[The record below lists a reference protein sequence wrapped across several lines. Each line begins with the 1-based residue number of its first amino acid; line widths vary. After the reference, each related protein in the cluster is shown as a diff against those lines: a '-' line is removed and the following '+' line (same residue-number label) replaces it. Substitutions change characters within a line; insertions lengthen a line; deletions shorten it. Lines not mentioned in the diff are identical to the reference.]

1 MSSAPASARRRM
13 LRGARFALHLI
24 TVVLVVVATTRAGVE
39 GALLPVLLA
48 AAVYLAWYGAGAGFA
63 HKHAAGWWMFG
74 LVAIWIGML
83 VLSPEFVWL
92 AFPLL
97 LLAGHVLRLP
107 WSAAFVAVV
116 LTASIVAP
124 WLHPGGVQPGTS
136 LAHLI
141 GPLVGGGFAFAVS
154 LGYDAMLRDAAER
167 ERLIDS
173 LLRAQREAAQL
184 HDELAAT
191 QREAG
196 ATRERTRLARD
207 LHDTIAQELST
218 IVMLARTDA
227 EATAG
232 DARPD
237 RTALIEQL
245 AQHSL
250 TELRRIVAALAPA
263 DLDESALAAA
273 LARMLEA
280 LREETGV
287 AGTLEVDPDL
297 PALST
302 PVEVTLLRVA
312 QSALANVR
320 QHSSARTVQ
329 VGLTA
334 GGGSVRLWLED
345 DGVGFDQAVR
355 PSDAS
360 YGLAAMRSRLREG
373 GGELA
378 IRSAPGAGTTIEAIL
393 PLGTGTGTGT
403 STADADHGAP
413 DADHGAPDA
422 DHGAPDADHGAPDA
436 RNGAPGAIGGTACA
450 VPSDRRETR

>member
-1 MSSAPASARRRM
+1 MSTAPASARWQM

-24 TVVLVVVATTRAGVE
+24 TVVLVVVTTARAGIE
-39 GALLPVLLA
+39 GELLPVLLA

-63 HKHAAGWWMFG
+63 HKRAAVWWMLG
-74 LVAIWIGML
+74 LLAIWIGML
-83 VLSPEFVWL
+83 ALSAEFVWL

-107 WSAAFVAVV
+107 WSLAFVVAV
-116 LTASIVAP
+116 LAASIVAP
-124 WLHPGGVQPGTS
+124 MLHPGGVQPGTS

-173 LLRAQREAAQL
+173 MLRAQHEAERL
-184 HDELAAT
+184 HDELAAS

-218 IVMLARTDA
+218 IVMLARLDPAPPAGAAGA
-227 EATAG
+227 EPTTAARG
-232 DARPD
+232 VRPD
-237 RTALIEQL
+237 RTGQIEQL

-263 DLDESALAAA
+263 DLDESALSAA
-273 LARMLEA
+273 LARMLDA
-280 LREETGV
+280 LHDETGV
-287 AGTLEVDPDL
+287 TGALQVDPDL
-297 PALST
+297 PPLST
-302 PVEVTLLRVA
+302 PIEVALLRVA

-320 QHSSARTVQ
+320 RHARAQTVQ
-329 VGLTA
+329 VALTSR
-334 GGGSVRLWLED
+334 GGSVRLRVED
-345 DGVGFDQAVR
+345 DGVGFDQTVR

-373 GGELA
+373 GGELS
-378 IRSAPGAGTTIEAIL
+378 IRSAPGAGTTIEATL
-393 PLGTGTGTGT
+393 PLAAG
-403 STADADHGAP
+403 ADAGVDSGGGI
-413 DADHGAPDA
+413 DRGL
-422 DHGAPDADHGAPDA
+422 GS
-436 RNGAPGAIGGTACA
+436 GTASSTEGGA
-450 VPSDRRETR
+450 A

>member
-1 MSSAPASARRRM
+1 MSSASASARWRM

-24 TVVLVVVATTRAGVE
+24 TVVLVVVTTARAGIE

-63 HKHAAGWWMFG
+63 HKRAAVWWMLG
-74 LVAIWIGML
+74 LLAIWAGML
-83 VLSPEFVWL
+83 ALSAEFVWL

-107 WSAAFVAVV
+107 WSFAFMVVV
-116 LTASIVAP
+116 LAASIVAP
-124 WLHPGGVQPGTS
+124 MLHPGGVPSGTL

-173 LLRAQREAAQL
+173 MLRAQHEAERL
-184 HDELAAT
+184 HDELAAS

-218 IVMLARTDA
+218 IVMLARLDPA
-227 EATAG
+227 DSASE
-232 DARPD
+232 ARPD
-237 RTALIEQL
+237 RTAQIEQL

-273 LARMLEA
+273 LARMLDA
-280 LREETGV
+280 LRDETGIT
-287 AGTLEVDPDL
+287 GTLQVDPEL

-302 PVEVTLLRVA
+302 PVEVALLRVA

-320 QHSSARTVQ
+320 QHAQAQTVQ
-329 VGLTA
+329 VALTC
-334 GGGSVRLWLED
+334 GGGSVRLRLED

-360 YGLAAMRSRLREG
+360 YGLAAMRSRMREG
-373 GGELA
+373 GGEFT
-378 IRSAPGAGTTIEAIL
+378 IRSGPGSGTTIEATL
-393 PLGTGTGTGT
+393 PLGAGAGVGDGAGAGDGTGSGT
-403 STADADHGAP
+403 DLGAGP
-413 DADHGAPDA
+413 GTDVNGGA
-422 DHGAPDADHGAPDA
+422 
-436 RNGAPGAIGGTACA
+436 
-450 VPSDRRETR
+450 E

>member
-24 TVVLVVVATTRAGVE
+24 TVVLVVVTATRAGIE
-39 GALLPVLLA
+39 GELLPVLLA

-63 HKHAAGWWMFG
+63 HKRAAAWWMLG
-74 LVAIWIGML
+74 LLAIWIGML
-83 VLSPEFVWL
+83 ALSAEFVWL

-107 WSAAFVAVV
+107 WSPLFVVVV
-116 LTASIVAP
+116 LAAAIAAP
-124 WLHPGGVQPGTS
+124 LLHPGGVQPGTG

-141 GPLVGGGFAFAVS
+141 GPIIGGGFAFAVS
-154 LGYDAMLRDAAER
+154 LGYDAMLRDAVER

-218 IVMLARTDA
+218 IVMLARTDPA
-227 EATAG
+227 A
-232 DARPD
+232 DLPRPD
-237 RTALIEQL
+237 RTAQIEQL
-245 AQHSL
+245 AQHAL

-263 DLDESALAAA
+263 DLDESALAGA
-273 LARMLEA
+273 LGRMLDA
-280 LREETGV
+280 LHADIGIEV
-287 AGTLEVDPDL
+287 QLDVDPEL
-297 PALST
+297 PALTT
-302 PVEVTLLRVA
+302 PTEVALLRVA

-320 QHSSARTVQ
+320 QHAA
-329 VGLTA
+329 A
-334 GGGSVRLWLED
+334 GRVAVELGADATSVRLRIDD
-345 DGVGFDQAVR
+345 DGVGFDPAVR

-360 YGLAAMRSRLREG
+360 YGLAAMRSRLREA
-373 GGELA
+373 GGELTV
-378 IRSAPGAGTTIEAIL
+378 RSAPGEGSTIEAAL
-393 PLGTGTGTGT
+393 PRV
-403 STADADHGAP
+403 AV
-413 DADHGAPDA
+413 
-422 DHGAPDADHGAPDA
+422 
-436 RNGAPGAIGGTACA
+436 A
-450 VPSDRRETR
+450 VPSVGREGAA

>member
-1 MSSAPASARRRM
+1 MSSASGSARQRM

-24 TVVLVVVATTRAGVE
+24 TVVLVVVTTARAGIE
-39 GALLPVLLA
+39 GELLPVLLA

-63 HKHAAGWWMFG
+63 HKRAAVWWMLG
-74 LVAIWIGML
+74 LLAIWIGML
-83 VLSPEFVWL
+83 ALSAEFVWL

-107 WSAAFVAVV
+107 WSFAFMVVV
-116 LTASIVAP
+116 LAASIVAP
-124 WLHPGGVQPGTS
+124 MLHPGAVQPGTL

-173 LLRAQREAAQL
+173 MLRAQHEAERL
-184 HDELAAT
+184 HDELAAS

-218 IVMLARTDA
+218 IVMLARL
-227 EATAG
+227 EPPAG
-232 DARPD
+232 ADGVSAAPAAPVAGARQD
-237 RTALIEQL
+237 RTAQIEQL

-273 LARMLEA
+273 LARMLDA
-280 LREETGV
+280 LRDESGIT
-287 AGTLEVDPDL
+287 GTLQVDPDL

-302 PVEVTLLRVA
+302 PVEVALLRVA

-320 QHSSARTVQ
+320 QHAKAQTVQ
-329 VGLTA
+329 VALTS
-334 GGGSVRLWLED
+334 GGGSVRLRLED

-373 GGELA
+373 GGELM
-378 IRSAPGAGTTIEAIL
+378 IRSAPGAGTTIEATL
-393 PLGTGTGTGT
+393 PLGAGAGAGAAAGLGAGGGT
-403 STADADHGAP
+403 DADGGA
-413 DADHGAPDA
+413 
-422 DHGAPDADHGAPDA
+422 
-436 RNGAPGAIGGTACA
+436 
-450 VPSDRRETR
+450 V

>member
-1 MSSAPASARRRM
+1 MTTAPASARRQM

-24 TVVLVVVATTRAGVE
+24 TVVLVVVTTARAGIE
-39 GALLPVLLA
+39 GELLPVLLA

-63 HKHAAGWWMFG
+63 HKRAAVWWMLG
-74 LVAIWIGML
+74 LLAIWIGML
-83 VLSPEFVWL
+83 ALSAEFVWL

-107 WSAAFVAVV
+107 WSLGFVAVV
-116 LTASIVAP
+116 LVASIVAP
-124 WLHPGGVQPGTS
+124 MLHPGGVQPGTS

-173 LLRAQREAAQL
+173 MLRAQHEAERL
-184 HDELAAT
+184 HDELAAS

-218 IVMLARTDA
+218 IVMLARLDPVA
-227 EATAG
+227 SEGSAAADPAVPAPG
-232 DARPD
+232 ARPD
-237 RTALIEQL
+237 RTAQIEQL

-263 DLDESALAAA
+263 DLDESALSAA
-273 LARMLEA
+273 LDRMLDA
-280 LREETGV
+280 LHDETGV
-287 AGTLEVDPDL
+287 TGALQVDPDL
-297 PALST
+297 PPLST
-302 PVEVTLLRVA
+302 PIEVALLRVA

-320 QHSSARTVQ
+320 RHAHAETVH
-329 VGLTA
+329 VALTA
-334 GGGSVRLWLED
+334 AGGSVRLRIED

-373 GGELA
+373 GGELM
-378 IRSAPGAGTTIEAIL
+378 IRSAPGAGTTIEATL
-393 PLGTGTGTGT
+393 PLGTGASLGAGDGSGIVRGSGTDGN
-403 STADADHGAP
+403 GEAP
-413 DADHGAPDA
+413 SVAL
-422 DHGAPDADHGAPDA
+422 
-436 RNGAPGAIGGTACA
+436 
-450 VPSDRRETR
+450 SDRRESK

>member
-1 MSSAPASARRRM
+1 MSTAPASARWQM

-24 TVVLVVVATTRAGVE
+24 TVVLVVVTTARAGIE
-39 GALLPVLLA
+39 GELLPVLLA

-63 HKHAAGWWMFG
+63 HKRAAVWWMLG
-74 LVAIWIGML
+74 LLAIWIGML
-83 VLSPEFVWL
+83 ALSAEFVWL

-107 WSAAFVAVV
+107 WSLAFVVAV
-116 LTASIVAP
+116 LAASIVAP
-124 WLHPGGVQPGTS
+124 MLHPGGVQPGTS

-173 LLRAQREAAQL
+173 MLRAQHEAERL
-184 HDELAAT
+184 HDELAAS

-218 IVMLARTDA
+218 IVMLARLDPAAPAGGIDEESTA
-227 EATAG
+227 ATLG
-232 DARPD
+232 VRPD
-237 RTALIEQL
+237 RTAQIEHL

-263 DLDESALAAA
+263 DLDESALSAA
-273 LARMLEA
+273 LARMLDA
-280 LREETGV
+280 LHDETGV
-287 AGTLEVDPDL
+287 IGALQVDPDL
-297 PALST
+297 PPLST
-302 PVEVTLLRVA
+302 PIEVALLRVA

-320 QHSSARTVQ
+320 RHAQAQTVQ
-329 VGLTA
+329 VALMSS
-334 GGGSVRLWLED
+334 GGSVRLRVED

-373 GGELA
+373 GGELS
-378 IRSAPGAGTTIEAIL
+378 IRSAPGAGTTIEAAL
-393 PLGTGTGTGT
+393 PLGTPAGARTDTGAGIE
-403 STADADHGAP
+403 SG
-413 DADHGAPDA
+413 
-422 DHGAPDADHGAPDA
+422 
-436 RNGAPGAIGGTACA
+436 IGSGTASGA
-450 VPSDRRETR
+450 EGGAA

>member
-1 MSSAPASARRRM
+1 MSSASGSARRRM

-24 TVVLVVVATTRAGVE
+24 TVVLVVVTTARAGIE
-39 GALLPVLLA
+39 GELLPVLLA

-63 HKHAAGWWMFG
+63 HKRASVWWMLG
-74 LVAIWIGML
+74 LLAIWAGML
-83 VLSPEFVWL
+83 ALSAEFVWL

-107 WSAAFVAVV
+107 WSLAFMVVV
-116 LTASIVAP
+116 LAASIVAP
-124 WLHPGGVQPGTS
+124 MLHPGGVPPGTL

-173 LLRAQREAAQL
+173 MLRAQREAERL
-184 HDELAAT
+184 HDELAAS

-218 IVMLARTDA
+218 IVMLARLGLAIPSAGAGADVPVPAAGADA
-227 EATAG
+227 NPAAPAVG
-232 DARPD
+232 ARPD
-237 RTALIEQL
+237 RTAQIEQL

-273 LARMLEA
+273 LARMLGA
-280 LREETGV
+280 LRDETGV
-287 AGTLEVDPDL
+287 TGTLQVDPEL

-302 PVEVTLLRVA
+302 PVEVALLRVA

-320 QHSSARTVQ
+320 QHARAQTVQ
-329 VGLTA
+329 VALTA
-334 GGGSVRLWLED
+334 GGGSVRLRLED

-373 GGELA
+373 GGELTV
-378 IRSAPGAGTTIEAIL
+378 RSAPGAGTTIEATL
-393 PLGTGTGTGT
+393 PLG
-403 STADADHGAP
+403 GA
-413 DADHGAPDA
+413 AGSSI
-422 DHGAPDADHGAPDA
+422 G
-436 RNGAPGAIGGTACA
+436 PGAVGRAGERPGTASGTDESGGA
-450 VPSDRRETR
+450 E

>member
-1 MSSAPASARRRM
+1 MTTAPASARRRM

-24 TVVLVVVATTRAGVE
+24 TVVLVVVTTARAGIE
-39 GALLPVLLA
+39 GELLLVLLA

-63 HKHAAGWWMFG
+63 HKRAAGWWMLG
-74 LVAIWIGML
+74 LLAIWIGML
-83 VLSPEFVWL
+83 ALSPEFVWL

-107 WSAAFVAVV
+107 WSPVFVVVV
-116 LTASIVAP
+116 LAASIAAP
-124 WLHPGGVQPGTS
+124 WLHPGAVQPGTS

-141 GPLVGGGFAFAVS
+141 GPLIGGGFAFAVS
-154 LGYDAMLRDAAER
+154 LGYDAMLRDAVER

-173 LLRAQREAAQL
+173 LLRAQHEAAQL
-184 HDELAAT
+184 HDELVAT

-218 IVMLARTDA
+218 IVMLARTDPAA
-227 EATAG
+227 EG
-232 DARPD
+232 PRPD
-237 RTALIEQL
+237 RTAQIEQL

-273 LARMLEA
+273 LDRMLDA
-280 LREETGV
+280 LHDETGV
-287 AGTLEVDPDL
+287 AARLEVAPDL
-297 PALST
+297 PALAT
-302 PVEVTLLRVA
+302 PTEVALLRVA

-320 QHSSARTVQ
+320 RHARAQHVVVVLEADE
-329 VGLTA
+329 A
-334 GGGSVRLWLED
+334 SVRLRVQD
-345 DGVGFDQAVR
+345 DGVGFDPDVR

-373 GGELA
+373 GGELTVH
-378 IRSAPGAGTTIEAIL
+378 SAPGAGTTI
-393 PLGTGTGTGT
+393 
-403 STADADHGAP
+403 DAVMPRGVV
-413 DADHGAPDA
+413 
-422 DHGAPDADHGAPDA
+422 
-436 RNGAPGAIGGTACA
+436 APGSPAGADGA
-450 VPSDRRETR
+450 VPGERVVPDERTESV

>member
-1 MSSAPASARRRM
+1 MTAESASARRRM

-24 TVVLVVVATTRAGVE
+24 TVVLVAATTVRASVE
-39 GALLPVLLA
+39 GDLLPVLLA
-48 AAVYLAWYGAGAGFA
+48 AAVYLSWYGAGAGFA
-63 HKHAAGWWMFG
+63 HKRAAVWWMLG
-74 LVAIWIGML
+74 LLAIWIGML
-83 VLSPEFVWL
+83 VLSAEFVWL

-107 WSAAFVAVV
+107 WSPVFVVVV
-116 LTASIVAP
+116 LAAAIAAP
-124 WLHPGGVQPGTS
+124 WLHPGGVQPGTA

-141 GPLVGGGFAFAVS
+141 GPLVGGGFAYAVS
-154 LGYDAMLRDAAER
+154 LGYDAMLRDAVER

-173 LLRAQREAAQL
+173 LLRAQHEAAQL

-218 IVMLARTDA
+218 IVMLARTDPA
-227 EATAG
+227 SAAS
-232 DARPD
+232 RPD
-237 RTALIEQL
+237 RTAQIEQL

-273 LARMLEA
+273 LARILDA
-280 LREETGV
+280 LHDDTGV
-287 AGTLEVDPDL
+287 AVRLDVAPDP
-297 PALST
+297 PALAT
-302 PVEVTLLRVA
+302 PVEVALLRVA

-320 QHSSARTVQ
+320 QHAKAHEVV
-329 VGLTA
+329 VGLEA
-334 GGGSVRLWLED
+334 DDGSVRLRVQD
-345 DGVGFDQAVR
+345 DGVGFDQGAR

-373 GGELA
+373 GGELTV
-378 IRSAPGAGTTIEAIL
+378 RSAPGEGTTIEAVL
-393 PLGTGTGTGT
+393 PRG
-403 STADADHGAP
+403 GAV
-413 DADHGAPDA
+413 APIVPESA
-422 DHGAPDADHGAPDA
+422 EQTL
-436 RNGAPGAIGGTACA
+436 RNDWTERP
-450 VPSDRRETR
+450 

>member
-1 MSSAPASARRRM
+1 MSTAPDSARWRM

-24 TVVLVVVATTRAGVE
+24 TVVLVVVTTVRAGIE
-39 GALLPVLLA
+39 GELLPVLLA

-63 HKHAAGWWMFG
+63 HRRAAVWWMLG
-74 LVAIWIGML
+74 LLAIWIGML
-83 VLSPEFVWL
+83 ALSAEYVWL

-107 WSAAFVAVV
+107 WSPAFVVAV
-116 LTASIVAP
+116 LAASIVAP

-173 LLRAQREAAQL
+173 LLRAQHEAAQL

-218 IVMLARTDA
+218 IVMLARTDPIA
-227 EATAG
+227 PA
-232 DARPD
+232 DAPRPD
-237 RTALIEQL
+237 RTAQIEQL

-273 LARMLEA
+273 LARMLDA
-280 LREETGV
+280 LHDDTGV
-287 AGTLEVDPDL
+287 RVRLDVDPEL
-297 PALST
+297 PALDT
-302 PVEVTLLRVA
+302 PTEVALLRVA

-320 QHSSARTVQ
+320 QHAEAEQ
-329 VGLTA
+329 VEVALTA
-334 GGGSVRLWLED
+334 DGAAVRLRIED
-345 DGVGFDQAVR
+345 DGVGFDQAAR

-378 IRSAPGAGTTIEAIL
+378 VRSAPGEGTAIVATL
-393 PLGTGTGTGT
+393 PRRG
-403 STADADHGAP
+403 GALQ
-413 DADHGAPDA
+413 AQAQSQA
-422 DHGAPDADHGAPDA
+422 QA
-436 RNGAPGAIGGTACA
+436 RNAAPG
-450 VPSDRRETR
+450 DRRETA

>member
-1 MSSAPASARRRM
+1 MSSAPASATARWRM

-24 TVVLVVVATTRAGVE
+24 TVILVVVTTARAGIE
-39 GALLPVLLA
+39 GDLLPVLLA
-48 AAVYLAWYGAGAGFA
+48 AAVYLAWYGAGASVA
-63 HKHAAGWWMFG
+63 RSRTAVWWMLG
-74 LVAIWIGML
+74 LLAIWVGML
-83 VLSPEFVWL
+83 ALSAEFVWL

-107 WSAAFVAVV
+107 WSLAFVVVV

-124 WLHPGGVQPGTS
+124 MLHPGAVSSGSS
-136 LAHLI
+136 LTHLI

-173 LLRAQREAAQL
+173 LLRAQHEAERL

-218 IVMLARTDA
+218 IVMLARLDPA
-227 EATAG
+227 SVAVQSPPHGVPSAAG
-232 DARPD
+232 VRPD
-237 RTALIEQL
+237 RTAQIEQL

-273 LARMLEA
+273 LARMLDA
-280 LREETGV
+280 LRNETGITGV
-287 AGTLEVDPDL
+287 LQVDPDL
-297 PALST
+297 PALPT
-302 PVEVTLLRVA
+302 PVEVALLRVA

-320 QHSSARTVQ
+320 QHARAQTVQ
-329 VGLTA
+329 AELTVA
-334 GGGSVRLWLED
+334 DGSVRLRLED
-345 DGVGFDQAVR
+345 DGIGFDQAVR
-355 PSDAS
+355 PSGAS

-378 IRSAPGAGTTIEAIL
+378 IRSAPGEGTTIEATL
-393 PLGTGTGTGT
+393 PLASDT
-403 STADADHGAP
+403 SRP
-413 DADHGAPDA
+413 
-422 DHGAPDADHGAPDA
+422 
-436 RNGAPGAIGGTACA
+436 PGAGAEGGAA
-450 VPSDRRETR
+450 

>member
-1 MSSAPASARRRM
+1 MTDTVAASARRRM
-13 LRGARFALHLI
+13 LRGARVALHLI
-24 TVVLVVVATTRAGVE
+24 TVVLVVVTTARAAIE
-39 GALLPVLLA
+39 GEPLPVLLA

-63 HKHAAGWWMFG
+63 HRRAAGWWMLG
-74 LVAIWIGML
+74 LLCIWIGML
-83 VLSPEFVWL
+83 ALSPEFVWL

-107 WSAAFVAVV
+107 WSAVFVAVV
-116 LTASIVAP
+116 LAAAIVAP
-124 WLHPGGVQPGTS
+124 MLHPGAEQAGTS

-154 LGYDAMLRDAAER
+154 LGYDALLRDAAER

-173 LLRAQREAAQL
+173 LLRAQHEAERL
-184 HDELAAT
+184 HDELASS

-196 ATRERTRLARD
+196 ATLERTRLARD

-218 IVMLARTDA
+218 IVMLARIED
-227 EATAG
+227 
-232 DARPD
+232 PD
-237 RTALIEQL
+237 RRHQEDPRPRNTVQIEEL

-250 TELRRIVAALAPA
+250 VELRRIVAALAPA

-273 LARMLEA
+273 LARMLA
-280 LREETGV
+280 SLREE
-287 AGTLEVDPDL
+287 AGLETRLEVAPDL

-302 PVEVTLLRVA
+302 PIEVAFLRVA

-320 QHSSARTVQ
+320 QHARARAVE
-329 VGLTA
+329 VSLGA
-334 GGGSVRLWLED
+334 ADGSVRLSISD
-345 DGVGFDQAVR
+345 DGAGFDAEAR

-378 IRSAPGAGTTIEAIL
+378 VRTARGEGTTIEAIL
-393 PLGTGTGTGT
+393 PLE
-403 STADADHGAP
+403 
-413 DADHGAPDA
+413 
-422 DHGAPDADHGAPDA
+422 
-436 RNGAPGAIGGTACA
+436 
-450 VPSDRRETR
+450 REQS

>member
-1 MSSAPASARRRM
+1 MSTAPASARRRM

-24 TVVLVVVATTRAGVE
+24 TVVLVVVTTVRAGVE

-48 AAVYLAWYGAGAGFA
+48 AAVYLAWYGAGAGLA
-63 HKHAAGWWMFG
+63 HKHAAGWWMLG
-74 LVAIWIGML
+74 LVAIWSGML

-107 WSAAFVAVV
+107 WSAVFVAVV
-116 LTASIVAP
+116 LVASIVAP
-124 WLHPGGVQPGTS
+124 WLHPGGVQPGTA

-154 LGYDAMLRDAAER
+154 LGYDAMLRDSAER

-227 EATAG
+227 ETPAG
-232 DARPD
+232 EARPD

-273 LARMLEA
+273 LARMLDA

-287 AGTLEVDPDL
+287 TGTLEVDPDL
-297 PALST
+297 PALPT
-302 PVEVTLLRVA
+302 PVEVALLRVA

-320 QHSSARTVQ
+320 QHAKARTVR
-329 VGLTA
+329 VALTT
-334 GGGSVRLWLED
+334 GGGSVRLRLED
-345 DGVGFDQAVR
+345 DGVGFDQDVR

-378 IRSAPGAGTTIEAIL
+378 IRSAPGAGTTIEATL
-393 PLGTGTGTGT
+393 PLGSGSGSGAGSGSGSGSSPGTRPGSGSGAGAADDGT
-403 STADADHGAP
+403 
-413 DADHGAPDA
+413 
-422 DHGAPDADHGAPDA
+422 
-436 RNGAPGAIGGTACA
+436 PGAIGGAA
-450 VPSDRRETR
+450 